1 MYFIKY
7 FIERYQKRHRS
18 KVFDTLLK
26 DHMAQRKN
34 CNFHTTNQSAN
45 QISPHQVSYNQLD
58 LATHCQQWYI
68 ICTMRVKFSVVENH
82 VVENHVMGK
91 TKKLPQR
98 MLRLIVDEHN
108 RGMGYRKISSKYN
121 IHVSTI
127 RTTIQRWKWY
137 DVVTNLPRKGR
148 PRKRDERAER
158 LITRK
163 IMQSHIQREQN
174 FKGICRRLTP
184 TLTKIQL
191 VVPSIE

>member
-1 MYFIKY
+1 
-7 FIERYQKRHRS
+7 
-18 KVFDTLLK
+18 
-26 DHMAQRKN
+26 
-34 CNFHTTNQSAN
+34 
-45 QISPHQVSYNQLD
+45 
-58 LATHCQQWYI
+58 
-68 ICTMRVKFSVVENH
+68 
-82 VVENHVMGK
+82 MGK

-108 RGMGYRKISSKYN
+108 RGIGYRKISSKYN

-127 RTTIQRWKWY
+127 KTTIQRWKRY
-137 DVVTNLPRKGR
+137 GVVTSLPRKGR

-184 TLTKIQL
+184 TLTKVQL
-191 VVPSIE
+191 VGVPPSSRNTFSFSAKDPSPEDQARPCSSKICP